1 MISIHFHLLKSEL
14 MFIIQATLYYLPLL
28 STVIAVVLS
37 EQQSPIII
45 VNTWPFSNATDAGWN
60 VLSPSNSTVFGSSID
75 AVVAACTNAE
85 DDPNIESVGYG
96 CSPDENGH
104 TLLDAMV
111 MDGKTMEVGA
121 VASMPDIRQASQVAR
136 DVLLSTKHTLLVGPL
151 AAEFAKSRGYKPTS
165 LDTSKSHN
173 LWIKWQKNNCQPNFR
188 KSADWVPDP
197 VTSCGPYRT
206 NVSDINSPKLKD
218 QRINKLD
225 INNHDTIGVI
235 ALDAYGSMAVGTSTS
250 GSTYKI
256 PGRVGDSPIPGAGGY
271 VVDNIGGAVA
281 TGDGDLM
288 MRYLLSFQV
297 VDYLRQGIGP
307 TEACKR
313 ALRSVRSKEE
323 WYGALVALT
332 NRGEYGSACVGFT
345 DFKYSVRASW
355 IGNQTNIIAV
365 SCTKVNEL

>member
-1 MISIHFHLLKSEL
+1 MYI
-14 MFIIQATLYYLPLL
+14 YYLILHFLALL
-28 STVIAVVLS
+28 SILLTVVLS
-37 EQQSPIII
+37 CEYQSPIII
-45 VNTWPFSNATDAGWN
+45 VNTWPFTNATDAGWD
-60 VLSPSNSTVFGSSID
+60 VLNPSSSKVCGSSID
-75 AVVAACTNAE
+75 AVVAACTHAE

-104 TLLDAMV
+104 TLLDALV

-121 VASMPDIRQASQVAR
+121 VASMPEIRQASQVAR
-136 DVLLSTKHTLLVGPL
+136 DVLFSTKHTLLVGPL

-165 LDTSKSHN
+165 LDTPKSHD
-173 LWIKWQKNNCQPNFR
+173 LWLKWKSNNCQPNFR
-188 KSADWVPDP
+188 KSSQWIPDP
-197 VTSCGPYRT
+197 TTSCGPYGP
-206 NVSDINSPKLKD
+206 NISDTDLRKPSGHCV
-218 QRINKLD
+218 NKLD

-271 VVDNIGGAVA
+271 VVNNIGGAVA

-313 ALRSVRSKEE
+313 ALQSVRSQEK

-332 NRGEYGSACVGFT
+332 SQGEHGSACVGFT

-355 IGNQTNIIAV
+355 IRNQTNIIAV
-365 SCTKVNEL
+365 RCTEFNNL

>member
-1 MISIHFHLLKSEL
+1 MSIVFPILHFLTLLL
-14 MFIIQATLYYLPLL
+14 
-28 STVIAVVLS
+28 TVIIVFS
-37 EQQSPIII
+37 CKHQSPIII

-60 VLSPSNSTVFGSSID
+60 ILSPSNSKVCGSSID

-111 MDGKTMEVGA
+111 MDGKTMEAGA
-121 VASMPDIRQASQVAR
+121 VASMPNIRQASHVAR
-136 DVLLSTKHTLLVGPL
+136 DVLLSTQHTLLVGPL

-165 LDTSKSHN
+165 LDTPKSHD
-173 LWIKWQKNNCQPNFR
+173 LWLKWRNNNCQPNFR
-188 KSADWVPDP
+188 KLSDWIPDP
-197 VTSCGPYRT
+197 TISCGPYLR
-206 NVSDINSPKLKD
+206 NVSDVNSLESSD
-218 QRINKLD
+218 QRVNKLD

-271 VVDNIGGAVA
+271 VVNNIGGAVA

-307 TEACKR
+307 SEACKR
-313 ALRSVRSKEE
+313 ALQSVRSPKK

-332 NRGEYGSACVGFT
+332 SQGEHGSACVGFAN
-345 DFKYSVRASW
+345 FKYSVRASW
-355 IGNQTNIIAV
+355 IGNQTKIIAV
-365 SCTKVNEL
+365 PCTELNEL

>member
-1 MISIHFHLLKSEL
+1 MFNTIRGLFLL
-14 MFIIQATLYYLPLL
+14 IAL
-28 STVIAVVLS
+28 STCIIIIKS
-37 EQQSPIII
+37 IEHQSPVII
-45 VNTWPFSNATDAGWN
+45 VNTWPFPNATDAGWS
-60 VLSPSNSTVFGSSID
+60 VLSPSNSTVFGTSID

-111 MDGKTMEVGA
+111 MDGKTMQAGA
-121 VASMPDIRQASQVAR
+121 VASMPEIRQASQVAR
-136 DVLLSTKHTLLVGPL
+136 EVLFSTKHTLLVGQS
-151 AAEFAKSRGYKPTS
+151 AAEFAKSRGYQPAS
-165 LDTSKSHN
+165 LDTPKSHA
-173 LWIKWQKNNCQPNFR
+173 LWLEWKKHNCQPNFR
-188 KSADWVPDP
+188 KPEAWIPDS
-197 VTSCGPYRT
+197 TKSCGPYHPKQLK
-206 NVSDINSPKLKD
+206 DINAFNLNDHKT
-218 QRINKLD
+218 NKLD

-250 GSTYKI
+250 GSKFKI

-271 VVDNIGGAVA
+271 VVNNIGGAVA

-288 MRYLLSFQV
+288 MRFLLSFQV

-313 ALRSVRSKEE
+313 ALRSVRSNEN

-332 NRGEYGSACVGFT
+332 SNGEHGSACVGFD
-345 DFKYSVRASW
+345 DFKYSVRGSW
-355 IGNQTNIIAV
+355 LGNQTQIISVPCSKAD
-365 SCTKVNEL
+365 KI